1 MTYVLYGAA
10 GMLVVLGLLALGGAL
25 GWRAHRVW
33 QEHTRTAAAQE
44 ATEEER
50 RQLAE
55 SQRAFEGML
64 HYNTEQ
70 AYGMHRGLAE
80 LAGGEG

>member
-10 GMLVVLGLLALGGAL
+10 GILAVLGLLALGGAM
-25 GWRAHRVW
+25 GWKIHGVW
-33 QEHTRTAAAQE
+33 LDHTRKAVAKE

-50 RQLAE
+50 RLLTEQ
-55 SQRAFEGML
+55 QRAFEGML

-70 AYGMHRGLAE
+70 AYGLTRRLEE
-80 LAGGEG
+80 LAGGDQ